1 MAHKY
6 TADFETNNSVT
17 ECRVWAYAICEIGN
31 IDNFIYG
38 NNIEDFIKWC
48 EKVKGNPTLYFHNL
62 KFDGCYIISYLLQ
75 NGYEW
80 VDNRDNRRDKTFTTL
95 ITDMGVW
102 YQIEI
107 YFKVTN
113 KRTVS
118 VKINDSLKILNFSVE
133 KIARDFKLPI
143 SKLEID
149 YNEIRPIGHILT
161 DQEVDYIRNDV
172 TIMAMALDIMFKA
185 GLTKMTIGSDA
196 ISNYKDT
203 ITSFTD
209 YFPMLTYEEDEII
222 RKSYRGGWTYAN
234 PKWTNRQIGEGI
246 VIDKNSMYP
255 YQLSDKLLPFG
266 RPEYYDGHY
275 KEDIT
280 YPLWVETITA
290 KFDLKPNMLPTLQL
304 KNTLGFIPNEYI
316 ETTKG
321 EYVTIT
327 LTSVDY
333 ELLVTHYDVDV
344 AEYHGGYKFKGIKGL
359 FTKYVST
366 WMSEKNKAKKEDNAS
381 MYVISKLCLNS
392 LYGKF
397 GLNPN
402 TRSKKPYLNDDKIL
416 KFELLPRE
424 IRDSI
429 YVPVAS
435 FTTAY
440 ARMDIISN
448 AQAIRDY
455 SLSKYGKDYFLYSD
469 TDSIHA
475 MKLEEDELIK
485 FMEIDDYKL
494 GAYKVE
500 STFRKAC
507 FIRQKCYIEE
517 DEDGVIHST
526 IAGLPKKLGT
536 DITFDN
542 FKTGFTTSGKLRFMQ
557 VPNGVI
563 LVPTDFT
570 IK

>member
-48 EKVKGNPTLYFHNL
+48 EKVKGNPTLFFHNL

-107 YFKVTN
+107 YFKVTS

-118 VKINDSLKILNFSVE
+118 VKINDSLKILNFSVD
-133 KIARDFKLPI
+133 KIAKDFKLPI

-209 YFPMLTYEEDEII
+209 YFPMLTYEEDEVI

-280 YPLWVETITA
+280 YPLWVETISA

-344 AEYHGGYKFKGIKGL
+344 LEYHGGYKFKGIKGL

-517 DEDGVIHST
+517 DYDGVIHST

>member
-38 NNIEDFIKWC
+38 NNIDDFIKWC

-107 YFKVTN
+107 YFKVTS

-118 VKINDSLKILNFSVE
+118 VKINDSLKILNFSVD
-133 KIARDFKLPI
+133 KIAKDFKLPI

-203 ITSFTD
+203 ITLFTD

-266 RPEYYDGHY
+266 RPEYYEGHY

-344 AEYHGGYKFKGIKGL
+344 LEYHGGYKFKGIKGL

-500 STFRKAC
+500 STFKKAC

-517 DEDGVIHST
+517 DYDGVIHST

-542 FKTGFTTSGKLRFMQ
+542 FKVGFTTSGKLRFLQ

>member
-107 YFKVTN
+107 YFKVTS

-118 VKINDSLKILNFSVE
+118 VKINDSLKILNFSVD
-133 KIARDFKLPI
+133 KIAKDFKLPI

-149 YNEIRPIGHILT
+149 YNEVRPIGHILT

-344 AEYHGGYKFKGIKGL
+344 LEYHGGYKFKGIKGL

-517 DEDGVIHST
+517 DEGGVIHST

>member
-107 YFKVTN
+107 YFKVTS

-118 VKINDSLKILNFSVE
+118 VKINDSLKILNFSVD
-133 KIARDFKLPI
+133 KIAKDFKLPI

-209 YFPMLTYEEDEII
+209 YFPMLTYEEDEVI

-344 AEYHGGYKFKGIKGL
+344 LEYHGGYKFKGIKGL

-517 DEDGVIHST
+517 DYDGVIHST

>member
-31 IDNFIYG
+31 VDNFIYG

-95 ITDMGVW
+95 ITDMGIW

-107 YFKVTN
+107 YFKVTS

-118 VKINDSLKILNFSVE
+118 VKINDSLKILNFSVD
-133 KIARDFKLPI
+133 KIAKDFKLPI

-209 YFPMLTYEEDEII
+209 YFPMLSYEEDEVI

-234 PKWTNRQIGEGI
+234 PKWTNKQIGEGI

-266 RPEYYDGHY
+266 RPEYYEGHY

-344 AEYHGGYKFKGIKGL
+344 LEYHGGYKFKGIKGL
-359 FTKYVST
+359 FTNYVSK

-402 TRSKKPYLNDDKIL
+402 TRSKKPYLTEDKIL

-517 DEDGVIHST
+517 DYEGIIHST

-536 DITFDN
+536 DITFEN
-542 FKTGFTTSGKLRFMQ
+542 FKVGFTTSGKLRFMQ

>member
-1 MAHKY
+1 
-6 TADFETNNSVT
+6 
-17 ECRVWAYAICEIGN
+17 
-31 IDNFIYG
+31 
-38 NNIEDFIKWC
+38 
-48 EKVKGNPTLYFHNL
+48 
-62 KFDGCYIISYLLQ
+62 
-75 NGYEW
+75 
-80 VDNRDNRRDKTFTTL
+80 
-95 ITDMGVW
+95 MGVW

-107 YFKVTN
+107 YFKVTS

-149 YNEIRPIGHILT
+149 YNKIRPIGHILT

-209 YFPMLTYEEDEII
+209 YFPMLTYEEDEVI

-234 PKWTNRQIGEGI
+234 PKWTNKQIGEGI

-266 RPEYYDGHY
+266 RPVYYDGHY
-275 KEDIT
+275 KEDIA

-290 KFDLKPNMLPTLQL
+290 KFALKPNMLPTLQL

-344 AEYHGGYKFKGIKGL
+344 LEYHGGYKFKGIKGL
-359 FTKYVST
+359 FTNYVSK
-366 WMSEKNKAKKEDNAS
+366 WMTEKNKAKKEDNAS

-402 TRSKKPYLNDDKIL
+402 TRSKKPYLTEDKIL

-455 SLSKYGKDYFLYSD
+455 SLNKYGKDYFLYSD

-517 DEDGVIHST
+517 DYEGIIHST

-536 DITFDN
+536 DITFEN
-542 FKTGFTTSGKLRFMQ
+542 FKKGFTTSGKLRFMQ

>member
-6 TADFETNNSVT
+6 TADFETNNSMT
-17 ECRVWAYAICEIGN
+17 ECRVWAYAICEVGN

-38 NNIEDFIKWC
+38 NNIDDFIKWC

-95 ITDMGVW
+95 ITDVGVW

-107 YFKVTN
+107 YFKVTS

-209 YFPMLTYEEDEII
+209 YFPMLSYEEDEVI

-234 PKWTNRQIGEGI
+234 PKWTNKQIGKGI

-255 YQLSDKLLPFG
+255 YQLTDKLLPFG
-266 RPEYYDGHY
+266 RPVYYDGHY
-275 KEDIT
+275 TEDIA

-316 ETTKG
+316 ETTKD

-366 WMSEKNKAKKEDNAS
+366 WMAEKNKAKKEDNAS

-402 TRSKKPYLNDDKIL
+402 TRSKKPYLNNDKIL

-500 STFRKAC
+500 SSFRKAC

-517 DEDGVIHST
+517 DYDGVIHST

-536 DITFDN
+536 DITFEN
-542 FKTGFTTSGKLRFMQ
+542 FKVGFTTSGKLRFLQ

>member
-48 EKVKGNPTLYFHNL
+48 EKVKGNPTLFFHNL

-95 ITDMGVW
+95 ITDMGIW

-107 YFKVTN
+107 YFKVTS

-118 VKINDSLKILNFSVE
+118 VKINDSLKILNFSVD
-133 KIARDFKLPI
+133 KIAKDFKLPI

-203 ITSFTD
+203 ITCFSD
-209 YFPMLTYEEDEII
+209 YFPMLTYEEDEVI

-234 PKWTNRQIGEGI
+234 PKWTNKQIGEGI

-344 AEYHGGYKFKGIKGL
+344 LEYHGGYKFKGIKGL
-359 FTKYVST
+359 FTNYVNK
-366 WMSEKNKAKKEDNAS
+366 WMTEKNKAKKEDNAS

-402 TRSKKPYLNDDKIL
+402 TRSKKPYLTEDKIL

-517 DEDGVIHST
+517 DYEGIIHST

-536 DITFDN
+536 DITFEN
-542 FKTGFTTSGKLRFMQ
+542 FKKGFTTSGKLRFMQ

>member
-38 NNIEDFIKWC
+38 NNIDDFIKWC

-107 YFKVTN
+107 YFKVTS

-118 VKINDSLKILNFSVE
+118 VKINDSLKILNFSVD
-133 KIARDFKLPI
+133 KIAKDFKLPI

-266 RPEYYDGHY
+266 RPEYYEGHY

-344 AEYHGGYKFKGIKGL
+344 LEYHGGYKFKGIKGL

-517 DEDGVIHST
+517 DYDGVIHST

-542 FKTGFTTSGKLRFMQ
+542 FKTGFMTSGKLRFMQ

>member
-107 YFKVTN
+107 YFKVTS

-118 VKINDSLKILNFSVE
+118 VKINDSLKILNFSVD
-133 KIARDFKLPI
+133 KIAKDFKLPI

-266 RPEYYDGHY
+266 RPEYYEGHY

-344 AEYHGGYKFKGIKGL
+344 LEYHGGYKFKGIKGL

-366 WMSEKNKAKKEDNAS
+366 WLSEKNKAKKEDNAS

-475 MKLEEDELIK
+475 MKLKEDELIK

-517 DEDGVIHST
+517 DEGGVIHST

-536 DITFDN
+536 DITFEN
-542 FKTGFTTSGKLRFMQ
+542 FKKGFTTSGKLRFMQ

>member
-6 TADFETNNSVT
+6 TADFETNNSVS

-48 EKVKGNPTLYFHNL
+48 EKVKGNPTLFFHNL
-62 KFDGCYIISYLLQ
+62 KFDGCYIINYLLQ

-107 YFKVTN
+107 YFKVTS

-133 KIARDFKLPI
+133 KIAKDFKLPI

-209 YFPMLTYEEDEII
+209 YFPMLSYEEDEII

-234 PKWTNRQIGEGI
+234 PKWTNKQIGEGI

-255 YQLSDKLLPFG
+255 YQLSDKLLPYG
-266 RPEYYDGHY
+266 RPEYYEGHY

-344 AEYHGGYKFKGIKGL
+344 LEYHGGYKFKGIKGL
-359 FTKYVST
+359 FTKYVSK
-366 WMSEKNKAKKEDNAS
+366 WMFEKNKAKKEDNAS

-402 TRSKKPYLNDDKIL
+402 TRSKKPYLTEDKIL

-507 FIRQKCYIEE
+507 FIRQKCYM
-517 DEDGVIHST
+517 
-526 IAGLPKKLGT
+526 LP
-536 DITFDN
+536 I
-542 FKTGFTTSGKLRFMQ
+542 
-557 VPNGVI
+557 
-563 LVPTDFT
+563 
-570 IK
+570 

>member
-6 TADFETNNSVT
+6 TADFETNNSMT

-31 IDNFIYG
+31 TDNFIYG
-38 NNIEDFIKWC
+38 NNIDDFIKWC

-80 VDNRDNRRDKTFTTL
+80 VDNRDNRKDKTFTTL

-107 YFKVTN
+107 YFKVTS

-149 YNEIRPIGHILT
+149 YNEIRPKGHILT

-203 ITSFTD
+203 ITCFTD
-209 YFPMLTYEEDEII
+209 YFPVLAYEEDEVI

-234 PKWTNRQIGEGI
+234 PKWTNIQVGEGI

-266 RPEYYDGHY
+266 RPEYYVGHY
-275 KEDIT
+275 KYDPT

-290 KFDLKPNMLPTLQL
+290 KFDLKPNMLPTIQL

-316 ETTKG
+316 ETTKD

-333 ELLVTHYDVDV
+333 ELLITHYDVDV

-366 WMSEKNKAKKEDNAS
+366 WMTEKNKAKKEDNAS

-402 TRSKKPYLNDDKIL
+402 TRSKKPYLNEDKIL

-469 TDSIHA
+469 TDSIHS
-475 MKLEEDELIK
+475 MKLEEDELKK

-500 STFRKAC
+500 STFKKAC

-517 DEDGVIHST
+517 DYDGVIHST
-526 IAGLPKKLGT
+526 IAGLPKKLGK

-542 FKTGFTTSGKLRFMQ
+542 FKVGYTTQGKLRFLQ

>member
-1 MAHKY
+1 M
-6 TADFETNNSVT
+6 T

-31 IDNFIYG
+31 TDNFIFG

-107 YFKVTN
+107 YFKVTS

-118 VKINDSLKILNFSVE
+118 VKINDSLKILNFSVD

-161 DQEVDYIRNDV
+161 DQEIDYIRNDV

-209 YFPMLTYEEDEII
+209 YFPMLTYEEDEVI

-234 PKWTNRQIGEGI
+234 PKWTNKQIGDGI

-344 AEYHGGYKFKGIKGL
+344 LEYHGGYKFKGIKGL
-359 FTKYVST
+359 FTKYVSK

-475 MKLEEDELIK
+475 MKLEEEELIK

-517 DEDGVIHST
+517 DYEGVIHST

-542 FKTGFTTSGKLRFMQ
+542 FKKGFTTSGKLRFMQ

>member
-107 YFKVTN
+107 YFKVTS

-118 VKINDSLKILNFSVE
+118 VKINDSLKILNFSVDR
-133 KIARDFKLPI
+133 IAKDFKLPI

-266 RPEYYDGHY
+266 RPEYYEGHY

-344 AEYHGGYKFKGIKGL
+344 LEYHGGYKFKGIKGL

-517 DEDGVIHST
+517 DYDGVIHST